1 MGVSVP
7 QQELGHGC
15 DGAGGTEGRGGTD
28 TPGSCFRKGKQV
40 LRRSVGLGE
49 SGERKEGLALL
60 TVGREMATVRVPVN
74 LEESSTRRTWGSKN
88 ITPML

>member
-1 MGVSVP
+1 M
-7 QQELGHGC
+7 
-15 DGAGGTEGRGGTD
+15 
-28 TPGSCFRKGKQV
+28 
-40 LRRSVGLGE
+40 GE

-60 TVGREMATVRVPVN
+60 TVGREMATVRVPGN